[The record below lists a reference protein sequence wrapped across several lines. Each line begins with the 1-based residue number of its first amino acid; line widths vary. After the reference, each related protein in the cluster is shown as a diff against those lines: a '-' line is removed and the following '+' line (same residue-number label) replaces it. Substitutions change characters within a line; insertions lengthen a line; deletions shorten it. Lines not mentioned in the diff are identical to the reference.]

1 MPFSTGD
8 IVRYVVPC
16 SDHRNSPLVLD
27 EVYVVSKIQGYSIL
41 LKSNGRPLWWVLAE
55 SIVPDEENYK
65 ATLVIRKIKQI
76 DERRKAMGYEF

>member
-1 MPFSTGD
+1 MKFNVGD

-16 SDHRNSPLVLD
+16 SDHRHSPLVLD
-27 EVYVVSKIQGYSIL
+27 EVYVVSRIDGLSIL
-41 LKSNGRPLWWVLAE
+41 LKNNGRLLWWVLAE
-55 SIVPDEENYK
+55 SIIPDEENYK